1 VRRRVR
7 GAGARLW
14 LSLAVSASLLLS
26 GCFREQKGERFYGR
40 VVVPSS
46 QELSW
51 SDGGLPKVFDPARAA
66 APPDTD
72 AVRALYEGLTDY
84 EPGTLRPAPAVA
96 SRWESSEGGRRWTFH
111 LREDARWTNGD
122 PVTAQ
127 DFVRSWRRTLA
138 LGERA
143 PHAALLANIEGVQFQ
158 TAESGASGEE
168 LSAQGGTAGAAQA
181 GDESAHGAQGQSKN
195 PTAQGQSKG
204 LNVAQGQSKSSKK
217 QAPAAPPLGVV
228 ALDARTLR
236 VTLQRPDL
244 NFPALVAH
252 PVFRPVHELS
262 AESDLDAFQQEQAQG
277 RGRRPEFG
285 IVTNGAF
292 SLARL
297 AGDSVELER
306 AGSYWDAASV
316 KLERVRF
323 VGGETE
329 AALAAYRA
337 GEVDVVTNAAVEPLA
352 VKLLTP
358 YEDFRRETF
367 AALNYY
373 RFNAA
378 RPPFD
383 DLRVRRALALAL
395 DVERL
400 SRDTLGGVTEPAG
413 RFLPPAPSQ
422 GEDGADGGGAA
433 REKAGAGVASALA
446 EGGADGVEPVR
457 LGRDVARAR
466 KLLEEA
472 GYPGGVNF
480 PRIRLLVNRNEQQR
494 LVALA
499 VARMWREALGVE
511 TEVVVRPWE
520 EYEAMLRAGDYDVA
534 RRSLVMQTTDEETN
548 MLELFGDAVQAE
560 PPSVADGGNASPT
573 PAAAPSQTPGGAT
586 AARDETSPA
595 PPILTEA
602 QALRELPAIP
612 LHFSSSYA
620 LVKPYVEG
628 FESNLLDAPSLKHV
642 RINTGWLAPPPEQSA
657 RLKR

>member
-1 VRRRVR
+1 MRAVAKKISGRRRLLRAR
-7 GAGARLW
+7 GVGLW
-14 LSLAVSASLLLS
+14 ASLVVSSALLLG
-26 GCFREQKGERFYGR
+26 GCFREEKGERFYGK
-40 VVVPSS
+40 VSVPAA
-46 QELSW
+46 QEFRW

-96 SRWESSEGGRRWTFH
+96 SRWEPAEGGRRWTFH

-127 DFVRSWRRTLA
+127 DFVRSWQRTLR
-138 LGERA
+138 LGEGA
-143 PHAALLANIEGVQFQ
+143 PHAQLLSNIEG
-158 TAESGASGEE
+158 AESMTTRLIESSQTGTPAVESVAATKNAREDERSGKV
-168 LSAQGGTAGAAQA
+168 SAT
-181 GDESAHGAQGQSKN
+181 K
-195 PTAQGQSKG
+195 
-204 LNVAQGQSKSSKK
+204 
-217 QAPAAPPLGVV
+217 AAPRPKAFGVV

-236 VTLQRPDL
+236 VTLNRPDM

-262 AESDLDAFQQEQAQG
+262 PEAILPDILEEQRQG
-277 RGRRPEFG
+277 GGAVVEPG

-297 AGDSVELER
+297 AGDSVELAR
-306 AGSYWDAASV
+306 AESYWDAASV
-316 KLERVRF
+316 TLERVRF
-323 VGGETE
+323 VAGGDPES
-329 AALAAYRA
+329 ALAAYRA
-337 GEVDVVTNAAVEPLA
+337 GEVDVVSNAAIEPLA

-373 RFNAA
+373 RFNTA

-383 DLRVRRALALAL
+383 DVRVRQALAFAL

-400 SRDTLGGVTEPAG
+400 SKDTLGGATEPTHTFIPVSDGGEGTVEAG
-413 RFLPPAPSQ
+413 RDDA
-422 GEDGADGGGAA
+422 GE
-433 REKAGAGVASALA
+433 ASGL
-446 EGGADGVEPVR
+446 EQNVE
-457 LGRDVARAR
+457 RAR
-466 KLLEEA
+466 KLLEQA
-472 GYPGGVNF
+472 GYPGGEHF
-480 PRIRLLVNRNEQQR
+480 PRVRLLVNRNEQQR
-494 LVALA
+494 LVAQA

-511 TEVVVRPWE
+511 TELVVRPWE

-548 MLELFGDAVQAE
+548 MRQLFGEVGGAEAVAPEAE
-560 PPSVADGGNASPT
+560 TAPAET
-573 PAAAPSQTPGGAT
+573 PAGTPNGAEGPADAAQAQ
-586 AARDETSPA
+586 ARPA
-595 PPILTEA
+595 PTALTEA

-612 LHFSSSYA
+612 LHFASSYA
-620 LVKPYVEG
+620 LVKPYVDG

-642 RINTGWLAPPPEQSA
+642 RINRDWRPPAAEQPA
-657 RLKR
+657 RLARGETVKK

>member
-1 VRRRVR
+1 MRVVGKRIVRQGVRRRVR
-7 GAGARLW
+7 VRVW
-14 LSLAVSASLLLS
+14 LSVVVSAALLSS
-26 GCFREQKGERFYGR
+26 GCFREEKGERFYGR
-40 VVVPSS
+40 VVVPPS

-84 EPGTLRPAPAVA
+84 EPGTLRPVPAVA
-96 SRWESSEGGRRWTFH
+96 SLWEAAEGGRRWTFH

-127 DFVRSWRRTLA
+127 DFVRSWRRTLG
-138 LGERA
+138 LGDRA
-143 PHAALLANIEGVQFQ
+143 PHAALLSNIEGVPPQPP
-158 TAESGASGEE
+158 ESDRTGGE
-168 LSAQGGTAGAAQA
+168 LSAQAGSNGSAQGSKAGGAAVA
-181 GDESAHGAQGQSKN
+181 AESPRAAQGQSGNSAAQNQSKSL
-195 PTAQGQSKG
+195 AQGQSKG
-204 LNVAQGQSKSSKK
+204 SRR
-217 QAPAAPPLGVV
+217 QAPPTFGVV

-236 VTLQRPDL
+236 VTLQRPDM

-262 AESDLDAFQQEQAQG
+262 AESDLEALQQEQAQG
-277 RGRRPEFG
+277 RGPRAEFG

-323 VGGETE
+323 VGGESE
-329 AALAAYRA
+329 AALASYRA

-373 RFNAA
+373 RFNTS

-383 DLRVRRALALAL
+383 DLRVRQALALAL

-400 SRDTLGGVTEPAG
+400 SKDTLGGATEPAA
-413 RFLPPAPSQ
+413 RFLP
-422 GEDGADGGGAA
+422 AA
-433 REKAGAGVASALA
+433 QWEESSEQKEG
-446 EGGADGVEPVR
+446 EGGSDDAGTVR
-457 LGRDVARAR
+457 LGRDVGRAR
-466 KLLEEA
+466 KLLEDA
-472 GYPGGVNF
+472 GYAGGVNF

-560 PPSVADGGNASPT
+560 PTPASVEGDAAPT
-573 PAAAPSQTPGGAT
+573 PSAAATQTPGGA
-586 AARDETSPA
+586 AADSRPEAKPSPL
-595 PPILTEA
+595 ILTES